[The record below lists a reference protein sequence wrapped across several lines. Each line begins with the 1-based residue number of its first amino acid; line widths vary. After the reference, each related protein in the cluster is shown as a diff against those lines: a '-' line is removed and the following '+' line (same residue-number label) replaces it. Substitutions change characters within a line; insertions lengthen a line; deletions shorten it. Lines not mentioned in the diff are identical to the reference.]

1 MPERPRLTIGTHII
15 WKNWFV
21 PCVQYVVKKL
31 KQQGVGR
38 GNLSATGDVKGA
50 AREDTKPTTS

>member
-1 MPERPRLTIGTHII
+1 MSLSSAVCTQ
-15 WKNWFV
+15 

-50 AREDTKPTTS
+50 ARENTKPTTS